1 MSTCAHIFA
10 SHFIF
15 STTFYFQLLDAIPE
29 SQFCL
34 IRYAPGGSITGM
46 LRRFGALPEDTIR
59 VYTLHIL
66 LGLDFLH
73 SANIVHRHAAPL
85 VAPTPR
91 STHLLIIAGT
101 SKVQMF
107 WSTQMDPVNLLIS
120 VALEH

>member
-1 MSTCAHIFA
+1 
-10 SHFIF
+10 
-15 STTFYFQLLDAIPE
+15 
-29 SQFCL
+29 
-34 IRYAPGGSITGM
+34 M

-101 SKVQMF
+101 SKAQMF
-107 WSTQMDPVNLLIS
+107 WSTQMDLVNLLIS